1 MLGYTESELH
11 ERTFL
16 EITDEEDR
24 TANQELVRELVEGVR
39 QSFQIEKRYCRK
51 DGTLVWVRN
60 NVVVPGVNTEEPFW
74 FGIVED
80 IIQHNRLQDEL
91 RSTLAP
97 NTPEM
102 AWTAPPGG
110 RFDFISELS
119 QDIGGI
125 SKEAIKSTLDEW
137 TKGNN
142 SLPSLFSGL
151 PPMSLRDSRGNVVR
165 FVGSYAYI

>member
-16 EITDEEDR
+16 EITHEEDR
-24 TANQELVRELVEGVR
+24 TANQKLVRELVEGVR
-39 QSFQIEKRYCRK
+39 QSFRIEKRYCRK

-60 NVVVPGVNTEEPFW
+60 NVVRVSGIDTEEPFW

-80 IIQHNRLQDEL
+80 ITQHNCLQDEL
-91 RSTLAP
+91 RSP

-102 AWTAPPGG
+102 PWTTPPDGQ
-110 RFDFISELS
+110 FDFMSELF

-125 SKEAIKSTLDEW
+125 SNEAIKSTLDEW

-142 SLPSLFSGL
+142 FLPSLFSEL
-151 PPMSLRDSRGNVVR
+151 PPMSLRDSRGNIVR
-165 FVGSYAYI
+165 FAGVLCIH